1 MNYRPILKWWL
12 IICAVTLL
20 TVAGVYFFDLHIAL
34 FNADV
39 TKLSFVIISI
49 FIATSAWIGSATRG
63 LLYKELLATKD
74 LSVGWFIAESMMAL
88 GMIGT
93 VVGFLLMLGTAF
105 GNIDVND
112 TESLQIALTSMA
124 TGMSTALYTT
134 LTGLVCSL
142 LIKVQL
148 VNYESHQ

>member
-12 IICAVTLL
+12 IVCAVLISSL
-20 TVAGVYFFDLHIAL
+20 AGMYFFDLHL
-34 FNADV
+34 SLYNADV
-39 TKLSFVIISI
+39 TKISFVIITI
-49 FIATSAWIGSATRG
+49 FVSTTIWIGNATKG
-63 LLYKELLATKD
+63 LLYKELLKTED
-74 LSVGWFIAESMMAL
+74 VSVGWFISESLMAL

-112 TESLQIALTSMA
+112 TESLQLALTQMA

>member
-1 MNYRPILKWWL
+1 MKFEPVLKWWL
-12 IICAVTLL
+12 IICAVGLSSF
-20 TVAGVYFFDLHIAL
+20 AGAYFFDLHLHL

-39 TKLSFVIISI
+39 TKISFIIISI
-49 FIATSAWIGSATRG
+49 FVATSAWIGNATKG
-63 LLYKELLATKD
+63 LLYKDLLATKD
-74 LSVGWFIAESMMAL
+74 VSVGWFISESLMAL

-93 VVGFLLMLGTAF
+93 VVGFLLMLGSAF
-105 GNIDVND
+105 GNIDVNN
-112 TESLQIALTSMA
+112 TESLQMALSQMA

>member
-1 MNYRPILKWWL
+1 MNYTPLLKWWL
-12 IICAVTLL
+12 IVCSVALL
-20 TVAGVYFFDLHIAL
+20 SVAGVYFFDLHITL

-49 FIATSAWIGSATRG
+49 FIATSVWIGDATRG
-63 LLYKELLATKD
+63 LLYKELFATKD

-148 VNYESHQ
+148 VNYESYK